1 MKEISLIIFG
11 FLLGMIPPWFM
22 RKRRLK
28 THWCAL
34 RADMEQCNEKAEKL
48 LKDGIMSPLY
58 RLPLIAYQ
66 VSFPVLLADGAVEE
80 NEVLLI
86 GRFFNM
92 AEELNRGLDNA
103 AEMLKIGND
112 QRLQQEFTR
121 NCLKAKELIEPND
134 ENNSFYAEAKRIIDS
149 KISAK
154 WWQLIKHDYNRKEYT

>member
-1 MKEISLIIFG
+1 MKEIFLIIFG

-34 RADMEQCNEKAEKL
+34 RADMEQCNEKTEKL
-48 LKDGIMSPLY
+48 LKDNIMSPLY
-58 RLPLIAYQ
+58 RLFLIAYQ

-112 QRLQQEFTR
+112 QRLQQEFNR
-121 NCLKAKELIEPND
+121 NCLKAKVLIEAND
-134 ENNSFYAEAKRIIDS
+134 RNDSMYAEAKRIIDS
-149 KISAK
+149 KISTK
-154 WWQLIKHDYNRKEYT
+154 WWQFIKYAWHRG